1 MTHFAILKPRLEADL
16 PLAARNS
23 RPDLATIME
32 GARPVKDDRKLK
44 NKAAAGDSQ
53 EATDKISNPDKQ
65 QTIFNH

>member
-23 RPDLATIME
+23 RPDFVTIME
-32 GARPVKDDRKLK
+32 GARPVKDDRKLE